1 MKPFPK
7 IHDIYVGKV
16 VLSTVLLTWA
26 VLLGLDFMLSFVSE
40 FGDVGKGRYGVVQ
53 ALAYMLLT
61 VPRRAYALFPYASV
75 VGSLMALGQLA
86 STSEL
91 TVLRAIGLSRR
102 RLSIAVAGALAILT
116 LLMVVNGETVA
127 PEAQRR
133 AESLKAAA
141 KSNNQ
146 VVAEYSGLWARE
158 GDVIL
163 SASQGQERSEGADRW
178 LELRNVSLYQFGA
191 DGRLASIAVAGIA
204 EHRPGGWLLRNVT
217 RTTFH
222 AKSAE
227 KVQVAEERWESKLDS
242 SALMSGTNRPRYLTA
257 SALHK
262 AIEDRQRNQLDAGE
276 FEAHYWG
283 RWFYP
288 INVLALCLAAVPF
301 AFGSLR
307 SGGMGKRLF
316 IGIVF
321 ALVFWLLQTQFV
333 ELAKVFRFDFRLAY
347 LAPTAVMLAVSAFLF
362 RRRSG

>member
-7 IHDIYVGKV
+7 IHDVYVAKV

-26 VLLGLDFMLSFVSE
+26 VLLGLDFMLSFVNE

-102 RLSIAVAGALAILT
+102 RLSIAVAGSLAILT
-116 LLMVVNGETVA
+116 VLMVINGETVA
-127 PEAQRR
+127 PEGQRR

-163 SASQGQERSEGADRW
+163 SASQGQERSAGNDRW
-178 LELRNVSLYQFGA
+178 LELRDV
-191 DGRLASIAVAGIA
+191 
-204 EHRPGGWLLRNVT
+204 
-217 RTTFH
+217 
-222 AKSAE
+222 
-227 KVQVAEERWESKLDS
+227 
-242 SALMSGTNRPRYLTA
+242 
-257 SALHK
+257 
-262 AIEDRQRNQLDAGE
+262 
-276 FEAHYWG
+276 
-283 RWFYP
+283 
-288 INVLALCLAAVPF
+288 
-301 AFGSLR
+301 
-307 SGGMGKRLF
+307 
-316 IGIVF
+316 
-321 ALVFWLLQTQFV
+321 
-333 ELAKVFRFDFRLAY
+333 
-347 LAPTAVMLAVSAFLF
+347 
-362 RRRSG
+362 